1 MQGGVIKR
9 KRQKS
14 VPEVMNRV
22 VAPYTRVLPI
32 MMDDYCKINILPH
45 TLKNGTLIVRD
56 INFDIYISFFFPR
69 RIY

>member
-1 MQGGVIKR
+1 MREGVIKR

-32 MMDDYCKINILPH
+32 MMDDYCKINILSQ
-45 TLKNGTLIVRD
+45 TLKREPLL
-56 INFDIYISFFFPR
+56 
-69 RIY
+69 